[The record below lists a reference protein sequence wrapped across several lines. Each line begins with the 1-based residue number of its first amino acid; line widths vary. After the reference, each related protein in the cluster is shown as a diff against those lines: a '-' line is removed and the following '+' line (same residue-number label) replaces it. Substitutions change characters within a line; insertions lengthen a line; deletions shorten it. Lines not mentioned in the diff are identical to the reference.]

1 MLETVEPPASSAVP
15 SWSPTATRRGVGSQS
30 LLDWM
35 AGLIVSSGIA
45 TAFLLGADRV
55 FRPDWDFRWSDHWIG
70 SGLLVGAAAAWLGL
84 LWSLVVFAELGI
96 TYPLRRRARRRRAA
110 RALFHAVLFGALV
123 WGTAQWTFTG
133 KRISQTVFAR
143 IGPPLFVLAVMV
155 IVSLFV
161 WWVIGIE
168 RRCVRGEH
176 RRGVLIGGALIAAAA
191 LPIYLDMSLYV
202 SLYGPL
208 HALLEGMAFA
218 LIFTGTQLVGFVAV
232 RRWRGLSWV
241 SRVLAGTFVVH
252 GFVFALSP
260 GLREFTDRKLGH
272 TWVDEIYVGRALRRT
287 HNIEA
292 TLQGTDPKSLEMV
305 RVQRLVERYE
315 LGDTSLHPLW
325 VDSMPPRSPAV
336 QALRSKPLN
345 ILVFYVDTL
354 RYDVARDPELM
365 PAAVRFA
372 QESLNFRRAY
382 SPGSDTLRSLGS
394 LTGGNYYVRHN
405 HANDLCNIAQRA
417 PHESVLVIPQS
428 AMEFLRHL
436 RPAFAFEK
444 TIPVRDYDE
453 GKKVWGYGA
462 DRATAGLLVDET
474 LQYLEQRGEEPFF
487 LWVFNFDQ
495 HSWREMDESIVR
507 ERAQTFGVPK
517 EGELNWRYRVI
528 ARSID
533 AEFERLLEGIDRLG
547 LRDNT
552 VVMLVADHGE
562 GLGRAGFW
570 VHSVFLWESLIRV
583 PLVMRIPGIEPQEID
598 DIVSLVDVAPTLAPY
613 LGNVDDRR
621 GYQGVDLLTYVAGE
635 HPERKHPL
643 VLRAADRDRL
653 VRIGLLDPETGLK
666 LVVRLEAA
674 LPELYD
680 LDADDPDDISIAS
693 HRTGMTQA
701 LLRRLATSPVFPRE
715 SADFDLLLDRGMMEF

>member
-1 MLETVEPPASSAVP
+1 
-15 SWSPTATRRGVGSQS
+15 
-30 LLDWM
+30 M
-35 AGLIVSSGIA
+35 AGLIVSSAIA
-45 TAFLLGADRV
+45 TAFLLGVDRI

-70 SGLLVGAAAAWLGL
+70 SGLLVGAAAAWIGL
-84 LWSLVVFAELGI
+84 LWSLVVFVELGV
-96 TYPLRRRARRRRAA
+96 TYPFRGHSRRRRGA
-110 RALFHAVLFGALV
+110 RALFHALLFGALV
-123 WGTAQWTFTG
+123 WSTAQWTFTG
-133 KRISQTVFAR
+133 KRISQTVFAHV
-143 IGPPLFVLAVMV
+143 GPPLFVLAVMGLV
-155 IVSLFV
+155 IAFV
-161 WWVIGIE
+161 WWIIGVE
-168 RRCVRGEH
+168 RRCARGEYK
-176 RRGVLIGGALIAAAA
+176 RGVILGSGLIAAAA
-191 LPIYLDMSLYV
+191 VPIGIDMSLYV

-241 SRVLAGTFVVH
+241 SRALAVSFVVH
-252 GFVFALSP
+252 GALFALSP
-260 GLREFTDRKLGH
+260 GLRDYTDRKLGH
-272 TWVDEIYVGRALRRT
+272 TWVDEIYVGRALRRA

-305 RVQRLVERYE
+305 RVHRLIERYE
-315 LGDTSLHPLW
+315 LGDTSLHPSW
-325 VDSMPPRSPAV
+325 DDPPPASSPAV
-336 QALRSKPLN
+336 QALRGKTPRN
-345 ILVFYVDTL
+345 ILVYYVDTL

-372 QESLNFRRAY
+372 RESLDFRRAY

-405 HANDLCNIAQRA
+405 HANDLCNIAERA

-428 AMEFLRHL
+428 AKEFLQHL

-444 TIPVRDYDE
+444 TVLVRDYDE
-453 GKKVWGYGA
+453 DKQVWGYGA

-474 LQYLEQRGEEPFF
+474 LAYLQQRGDEPFF

-495 HSWREMDESIVR
+495 HSWREMDGSIIE
-507 ERAQTFGVPK
+507 ERARAFGVSE

-533 AEFERLLEGIDRLG
+533 AEFERLLQGIDRLG
-547 LRDNT
+547 LRDDT
-552 VVMLVADHGE
+552 IVMLVADHGE

-583 PLVMRIPGIEPQEID
+583 PLVMRIPGIEPQVIEE
-598 DIVSLVDVAPTLAPY
+598 IVSLVDVAPTLAPY
-613 LGNVDDRR
+613 LGNADDRR
-621 GYQGVDLLTYVAGE
+621 GYQGVDLLAYVAGE

-680 LDADDPDDISIAS
+680 LDAEDPDGISMAS
-693 HRTGMTQA
+693 QRPGMTRA
-701 LLRRLATSPVFPRE
+701 LLRRVATSPVFPRE
-715 SADFDLLLDRGMMEF
+715 SADFDLLLDRGVKEF